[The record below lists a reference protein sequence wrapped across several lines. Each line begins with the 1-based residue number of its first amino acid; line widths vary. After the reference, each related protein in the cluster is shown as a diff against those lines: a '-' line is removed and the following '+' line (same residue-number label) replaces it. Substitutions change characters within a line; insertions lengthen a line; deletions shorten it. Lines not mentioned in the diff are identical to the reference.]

1 MSGDFTGH
9 DMAQARED
17 GYSAGVQLAT
27 EYERILTDLIA
38 ELRVGCG
45 RQEEA
50 VGPLITTH
58 RVREYL
64 DRAEARL
71 REVGIG

>member
-17 GYSAGVQLAT
+17 GYDRGVQLAT
-27 EYERILTDLIA
+27 EYERILSDLLEEVA
-38 ELRVGCG
+38 GCHYSCECINCHWA
-45 RQEEA
+45 RLA
-50 VGPLITTH
+50 A
-58 RVREYL
+58 

-71 REVGIG
+71 REVQGE

>member
-27 EYERILTDLIA
+27 EYEHILTDLLA
-38 ELRVGCG
+38 ELRDAG
-45 RQEEA
+45 RDQAMEESVIDLTELA
-50 VGPLITTH
+50 DTY
-58 RVREYL
+58 EQ
-64 DRAEARL
+64 RL
-71 REVGIG
+71 REVQGE